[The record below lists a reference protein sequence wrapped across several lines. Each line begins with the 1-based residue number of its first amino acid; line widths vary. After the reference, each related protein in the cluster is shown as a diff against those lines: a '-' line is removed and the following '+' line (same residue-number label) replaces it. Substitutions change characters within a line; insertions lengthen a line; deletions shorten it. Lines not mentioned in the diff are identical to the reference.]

1 MQQHKTIFS
10 KHLPT
15 NSTEATARSQSKLY
29 AAVRIAAVYSDEE
42 FQVAPNYRITN
53 GSELEAS

>member
-10 KHLPT
+10 KHLLT

-29 AAVRIAAVYSDEE
+29 AAVRIAAVCSDEE
-42 FQVAPNYRITN
+42 FQVAPN
-53 GSELEAS
+53 

>member
-53 GSELEAS
+53 GS